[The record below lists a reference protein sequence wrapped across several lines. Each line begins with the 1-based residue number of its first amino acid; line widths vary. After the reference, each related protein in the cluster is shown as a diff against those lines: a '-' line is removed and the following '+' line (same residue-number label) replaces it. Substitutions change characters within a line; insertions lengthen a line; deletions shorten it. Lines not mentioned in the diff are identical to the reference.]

1 MKRRQKGKLSLSKRP
16 NDQKL
21 IETFLLLNQSK
32 TEGKNNENK
41 LPSSNLPPK
50 LPLSSTNKLNNLHN
64 LNSTKPSE
72 DNKEKIIIEK
82 KEKVSIKSKKL
93 QNFNNKIKKIEI
105 IEEKN
110 EEKNIG
116 KEEIEFIQRQNE
128 LRLINRGMFF
138 DQDNKKLIEEVK
150 NTNPELYKR
159 ISAVEEEMIFPIM
172 IDTTLGVYKEL
183 VSSKIEE
190 IFKKI
195 TKNEEKTWIEVL
207 PIIDVGIVKL
217 KVKDPDNEN
226 NFIILVFITKA
237 ISYQL
242 YLLSLNNIISIKIYA
257 HKNGRRLAIFVGLNY
272 IKYSIKVIFTDEK
285 EKFYKLHF
293 KSDLVLGNDIYK

>member
-21 IETFLLLNQSK
+21 IETFLLLNQAK

-50 LPLSSTNKLNNLHN
+50 LPLSSTNKLNNL
-64 LNSTKPSE
+64 NSTKPSE
-72 DNKEKIIIEK
+72 DNKEKIIIDK
-82 KEKVSIKSKKL
+82 KENVSIKSKEL
-93 QNFNNKIKKIEI
+93 QNMDNKIEKIEI

-110 EEKNIG
+110 DEKNIG

-138 DQDNKKLIEEVK
+138 EQDNKKLIEEVK
-150 NTNPELYKR
+150 TTNPELYKK
-159 ISAVEEEMIFPIM
+159 ISVEEEMIFPIM

-217 KVKDPDNEN
+217 KVKDPDNED
-226 NFIILVFITKA
+226 NFII
-237 ISYQL
+237 
-242 YLLSLNNIISIKIYA
+242 
-257 HKNGRRLAIFVGLNY
+257 
-272 IKYSIKVIFTDEK
+272 
-285 EKFYKLHF
+285 
-293 KSDLVLGNDIYK
+293 